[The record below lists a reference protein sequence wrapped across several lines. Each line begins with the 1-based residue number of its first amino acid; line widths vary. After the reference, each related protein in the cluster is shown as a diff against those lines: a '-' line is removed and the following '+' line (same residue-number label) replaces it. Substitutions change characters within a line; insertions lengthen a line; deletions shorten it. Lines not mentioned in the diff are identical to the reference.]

1 MTFYLLAAALCL
13 SMWFL
18 VLLAASLI
26 TQAGWRLGRPWL
38 ASLTSRSP
46 RRSAACFFS
55 IRFLPVLFSFVIAAG
70 FALPAFFKF
79 EPRSTGEAVG
89 TKLLVLASLG
99 ALVLLAMAIRGV
111 RLLRATAAI
120 RKQWRKNAQEL
131 RIPGCNLPVYAV
143 EGPRALL
150 SVTGVLRPR
159 VFVARSLME
168 VLSPEEFSAAL
179 SHEMA
184 HVRSLDNLKQL
195 FLKMTR
201 PPRWIEQLLAPN
213 NEDAGWTMASELAAD
228 EDALDRGASALDL
241 SAALVKVGRLARWA
255 SAGPGMIASHFIP
268 EGFDSSVQMR
278 VAHLQR
284 RLAGA
289 TRRKTP
295 RYHLPFFQLLCIVVA
310 ALAYAGCLHVVLP
323 RVHEALEM
331 IVR

>member
-18 VLLAASLI
+18 VLCAGSLI
-26 TQAGWRLGRPWL
+26 TRAGWRVCRPWL
-38 ASLTSRSP
+38 ASLTARSP
-46 RRSAACFFS
+46 RRSAAFFFS
-55 IRFLPVLFSFVIAAG
+55 IRFLPVLFSSIIATG
-70 FALPAFFKF
+70 FALPAFLKF

-89 TKLLVLASLG
+89 TKLLVMASLG

-111 RLLRATAAI
+111 RLLQATAAI
-120 RKQWRKNAQEL
+120 RKQWRQNAQEM

-143 EGPRALL
+143 DGPRALL
-150 SVTGVLRPR
+150 SVTGVLRPT
-159 VFVARSLME
+159 VFVARSLIE

-201 PPRWIEQLLAPN
+201 PPRWLEQLLAM
-213 NEDAGWTMASELAAD
+213 NEDAGWTTASELAAD

-241 SAALVKVGRLARWA
+241 SAALVKVGRLTRWA
-255 SAGPGMIASHFIP
+255 GAGPGMIASHFIP

-284 RLAGA
+284 RLADA
-289 TRRKTP
+289 PRRKNP
-295 RYHLPFFQLLCIVVA
+295 RRRLPFFHLLCIVVA
-310 ALAYAGCLHVVLP
+310 VLAYAGCLHVVLP